1 MDKYYKLLEISSDA
15 SESDIKKAYKRCAI
29 KYHPDKNPDP
39 SATEKFK
46 EISEAY
52 QILMDKDKRNFSN
65 TNHLDPNELFR
76 EFFSGTPFTRSPF
89 VPSFAG
95 HSFAG
100 PSFAGPSFGPSIFMS
115 FPFNPGQTQMF
126 TSQSSINIQNGL
138 KIETTRE
145 TINGKQQIK
154 RKVTDLRT
162 NQVIE
167 ESNNLPLDIL

>member
-76 EFFSGTPFTRSPF
+76 EFFSGTPFMRSPF
-89 VPSFAG
+89 GPFG
-95 HSFAG
+95 LRPFGAG
-100 PSFAGPSFGPSIFMS
+100 PSFPWT
-115 FPFNPGQTQMF
+115 PGQVQIF

-138 KIETTRE
+138 KIETTSE

-167 ESNNLPLDIL
+167 ESNAPLDIL